1 MPGLLRSRFLT
12 LRLCARLERSPT
24 SGVKTRHKQLKK
36 AFFSELKWRQLTD
49 ANAVEYT
56 REEQN
61 DMIDNSR
68 LPWSPLQADPNAF
81 GAPVRASLYKQWHEL
96 CAETARTNE
105 AIDEVLPREAGAS
118 LEALATFVEKIED
131 AIVTLSAA
139 LAAPAAPTPEWAAL
153 QAERDAKLYALK
165 QARSRYTALRAGAV
179 RLWTHGPHRETSRSR
194 EVPALI
200 RPANAFAAAVAAANA
215 EDAAAFAAATAIS
228 GDANAAPA
236 AAAALGSGAAAVVGA
251 GAAGGG
257 GGADADDA
265 DAAVS
270 DGARGLGSSGES
282 SYSASSDESGSEQ
295 EEAADAE
302 AADMEAAGEEAEA
315 ATDV

>member
-56 REEQN
+56 REEEN

-105 AIDEVLPREAGAS
+105 AIEEVLPREAGAS

-131 AIVTLSAA
+131 AIVMLSAA

-179 RLWTHGPHRETSRSR
+179 RLWTHGPPRETSRSR

-215 EDAAAFAAATAIS
+215 EDAAAFAAATATS

-236 AAAALGSGAAAVVGA
+236 AAAALGSGAAAVDGA
-251 GAAGGG
+251 GAAGAA
-257 GGADADDA
+257 ADADDA
-265 DAAVS
+265 DAAVN

-282 SYSASSDESGSEQ
+282 SYSASTE
-295 EEAADAE
+295 
-302 AADMEAAGEEAEA
+302 
-315 ATDV
+315 